1 MNIPNPEFSLALRQE
16 ATRFRE
22 FVGFGRSAHLGRLF
36 DFLVTA
42 TLEGRQPKEIEIA
55 ISVFGRSADFDA
67 VQDASVRVYAHKLR
81 RRLEEAYAAVPPG
94 SPKLILPAG
103 EYRLTLASRG
113 AGEIDLLD
121 ARRVEPWWHTR
132 LPRWL
137 VLSAG
142 LVSVA
147 TAATLLWYA
156 RPFASEHIASAPV
169 QHVLANGKPTAIV
182 IGDYYMVAET
192 DGLEVKRLVR
202 EFGINS
208 AIELEE
214 FVASHPYNPRG
225 YRDSGIRYLPTSSG
239 YAVARIVAALAS
251 DEGSAGG
258 RAPNVLLASEL
269 TPETIRNSNLIY
281 IGYFSG
287 LGPLSDIVGD
297 VSRIETGPTFDE
309 LTDTMTGKHYIS
321 QTASSLAPNSPYF
334 EYGALLSFSG
344 PDQTRII
351 VLAGTRD
358 VAVRQLTDSLLTMNR
373 TLDPATR
380 AVFAHDGEMLIEVT
394 GLSGVNVQS
403 HILAASPIS
412 TAKVWRQDGRP

>member
-16 ATRFRE
+16 AARFRE

-258 RAPNVLLASEL
+258 GAPNVLLASEL

-309 LTDTMTGKHYIS
+309 LTDTTTGKHY
-321 QTASSLAPNSPYF
+321 
-334 EYGALLSFSG
+334 
-344 PDQTRII
+344 
-351 VLAGTRD
+351 
-358 VAVRQLTDSLLTMNR
+358 
-373 TLDPATR
+373 
-380 AVFAHDGEMLIEVT
+380 
-394 GLSGVNVQS
+394 
-403 HILAASPIS
+403 
-412 TAKVWRQDGRP
+412 